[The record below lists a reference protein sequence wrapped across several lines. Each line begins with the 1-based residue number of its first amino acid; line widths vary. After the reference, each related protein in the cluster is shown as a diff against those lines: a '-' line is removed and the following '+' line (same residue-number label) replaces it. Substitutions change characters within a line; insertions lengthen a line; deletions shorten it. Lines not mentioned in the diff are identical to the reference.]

1 MTISDSLP
9 VVTRAL
15 AMGVLLALSMP
26 GIQVAQAQAA
36 EVADIAPSAD
46 QLFGLAP
53 ASAKAAGSASIQ
65 GASCAVGAS
74 SSGSGSPLPA
84 IAPSDAFH
92 VMAQLADLGGE
103 GRMLNGRG
111 YNYPSGLTPWH
122 RLQRIQLE
130 AARQEAAA
138 QR

>member
-1 MTISDSLP
+1 MTIKASLP
-9 VVTRAL
+9 VATRAF
-15 AMGVLLALSMP
+15 AMGVLLALSLP
-26 GIQVAQAQAA
+26 GVQVAQAQSA

-46 QLFGLAP
+46 QLFGLGAAP
-53 ASAKAAGSASIQ
+53 AKGAPATLTGDQ
-65 GASCAVGAS
+65 GASCRVGAP
-74 SSGSGSPLPA
+74 SGSALPS
-84 IAPSDAFH
+84 IAPTDAFH

-111 YNYPSGLTPWH
+111 YNYPSGLTQWH

>member
-1 MTISDSLP
+1 
-9 VVTRAL
+9 
-15 AMGVLLALSMP
+15 
-26 GIQVAQAQAA
+26 
-36 EVADIAPSAD
+36 VADIAPSAD
-46 QLFGLAP
+46 QLFGLGAVP
-53 ASAKAAGSASIQ
+53 AKGDAATFTGQ
-65 GASCAVGAS
+65 GASCSGGA
-74 SSGSGSPLPA
+74 SSGSGLPS
-84 IAPSDAFH
+84 ITPTDAFH

-111 YNYPSGLTPWH
+111 YNYPSGLKPWH